1 MAERQSEIGEASTSP
16 KGLDRGFAKGSHV
29 KLHHPDYG
37 NYMFGFHDDEEIGHR
52 MLARIAK
59 HTGLT
64 PEDL

>member
-16 KGLDRGFAKGSHV
+16 KGLELWSRKGGRTLSCTI
-29 KLHHPDYG
+29 PITE

-59 HTGLT
+59 PHWL
-64 PEDL
+64 DA

>member
-1 MAERQSEIGEASTSP
+1 MAERQGKSSEARTTP
-16 KGLDRGFAKGSHV
+16 KGLDHCLSEGSHV

-37 NYMFGFHDDEEIGHR
+37 NYMFGFHDNEEIGHR

-64 PEDL
+64 PDDL

>member
-1 MAERQSEIGEASTSP
+1 MAECEGKSSEACTTP
-16 KGLDRGFAKGSHV
+16 KGLDRGLSPGHV

-64 PEDL
+64 PDDL